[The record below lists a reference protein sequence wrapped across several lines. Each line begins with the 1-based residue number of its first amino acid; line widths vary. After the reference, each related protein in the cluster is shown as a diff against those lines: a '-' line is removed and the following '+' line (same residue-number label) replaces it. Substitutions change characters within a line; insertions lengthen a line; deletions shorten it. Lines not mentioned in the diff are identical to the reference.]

1 MKLCKYGR
9 IHTFVVIYFIEYTKL
24 TYPYTY
30 VAVLHSTL
38 TQTYMSALGSRIET
52 KKAPYF
58 SNT

>member
-1 MKLCKYGR
+1 MKLCKYGH